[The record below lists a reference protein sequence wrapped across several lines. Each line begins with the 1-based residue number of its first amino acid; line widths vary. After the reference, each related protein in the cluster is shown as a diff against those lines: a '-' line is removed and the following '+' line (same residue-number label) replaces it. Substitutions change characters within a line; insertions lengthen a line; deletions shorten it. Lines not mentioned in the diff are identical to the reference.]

1 MPKGIPLTEEEIRRR
16 RREVFRAAL
25 PVMTQK
31 GFSATSMREIA
42 DAAGI
47 GKSTLYDY
55 FRTKDEVLLFAIE
68 EAMDSMYSGALEIRN
83 RPLPAIE
90 KLYAIMKQELDTI
103 LQNKE
108 FFMQIM
114 VEAQKLGMHS
124 QQRIIQMR
132 YTYQD
137 LIRSVIE
144 QGVTEGSFRKV
155 NSLLV
160 ARILIG
166 AMSHVVYAT
175 RPTGSPE
182 EMLNEVFDLIFV
194 GVMVPGEAG
203 LAALQARLEDAA

>member
-83 RPLPAIE
+83 QPLPAIE
-90 KLYAIMKQELDTI
+90 KLYAIMKQELETI
-103 LQNKE
+103 LQSKE

-124 QQRIIQMR
+124 QQRVIQMR

-137 LIRSVIE
+137 LIRGVIE
-144 QGVTEGSFRKV
+144 QGVIEGSFRKV

-160 ARILIG
+160 ARILIN
-166 AMSHVVYAT
+166 AMSNVVYAT

-182 EMLNEVFDLIFV
+182 EMLKEVFEFTLM
-194 GVMVPGEAG
+194 GVVAQGEAD
-203 LAALQARLEDAA
+203 LVALRARLEGTA